1 MWINIRVVGN
11 VKYMKRI
18 QLSKV
23 AGRIIWKSCGNLESV
38 GINMRVVGKF
48 MCKSSCIVKIYEQW
62 DEHQGGGEVQIFE
75 RKMTKD
81 ICKSRLTLNSG
92 H

>member
-1 MWINIRVVGN
+1 MWINIRVEG
-11 VKYMKRI
+11 KYMKRT

-23 AGRIIWKSCGNLESV
+23 ASRIIWKSCGNIETV
-38 GINMRVVGKF
+38 GINIRVLGKF
-48 MCKSSCIVKIYEQW
+48 MCKSSCIVKIQKSGINIW
-62 DEHQGGGEVQIFE
+62 VGEVQIFE
-75 RKMTKD
+75 RKVTKD